1 MNCGCDKSTGHP
13 FASFIL
19 GGADSANKSIY
30 GTEPGYRAGVIALFA
45 QDDWRATSKLTL
57 NIGLRWEIP
66 LPKKEAFNRQ
76 SGFDPTAPNPGADNL
91 PGALVFLG
99 SCSTCIHRTSFQ
111 DWYFKEV
118 APRFGIAYQ
127 IGNKMVLRGGYGVSY
142 SPPILNNFG
151 SQNLFGFNSAV
162 TVHHA
167 SGTAGAF
174 NPVTYLSQLVGA
186 PLPANARVGLPDFT
200 GTLPNRDPASA
211 NGNGLDFLPKN
222 SLAQPYVQNWSLGF
236 QYQLPREVLLEANY
250 IGSKGTRLLD
260 SYFSNWSNQPDSK
273 FMALGDDLD
282 TGFQDALDA
291 GILQPYGITKLP
303 FPSFEDNSYCGDSV
317 SVGLQRYPQYCG
329 LTNNY
334 PAMGSST
341 YHSLQVMARKNS
353 SHGLTFIAAYTLSK
367 TLTNTD
373 TALYY
378 PSNSVV
384 QDFYNRQSEKSIALF
399 DHPQSLKLTWIYALP
414 FGRGKRW
421 LSSAGAADRLFS
433 GWQITA
439 IQQYLSGDPMTIFSS
454 LGTSF
459 TPGLRADIVPG
470 VAQTVKP
477 QGLNVNLAYDPNTG
491 AVTNGT
497 TLLNPAAFVDPPSSP
512 GSGYPLRPGT
522 SPRLLP
528 NVRGPGHET
537 EDFGIIKDT
546 RISERV
552 TFQIRADMF
561 NVFNRTGLGNPD
573 TSLGDGLPSGGGTF
587 GLITGPM
594 NGPRL
599 IQVAA
604 RLNF

>member
-1 MNCGCDKSTGHP
+1 MRKCA
-13 FASFIL
+13 ASVFL
-19 GGADSANKSIY
+19 AA
-30 GTEPGYRAGVIALFA
+30 VVL
-45 QDDWRATSKLTL
+45 L
-57 NIGLRWEIP
+57 
-66 LPKKEAFNRQ
+66 
-76 SGFDPTAPNPGADNL
+76 L
-91 PGALVFLG
+91 PGPAFVFLG

-127 IGNKMVLRGGYGVSY
+127 ISNKMVLRGGYGVSY

-167 SGTAGAF
+167 SGTAGKF
-174 NPVTYLSQLVGA
+174 NPVTYLSPLVGA

-384 QDFYNRQSEKSIALF
+384 QDFYSRQSEKSIALF

-459 TPGLRADIVPG
+459 TPGIRADIVSG

-497 TLLNPAAFVDPPSSP
+497 ALLNPAAFVDPP
-512 GSGYPLRPGT
+512 
-522 SPRLLP
+522 
-528 NVRGPGHET
+528 
-537 EDFGIIKDT
+537 
-546 RISERV
+546 
-552 TFQIRADMF
+552 A
-561 NVFNRTGLGNPD
+561 
-573 TSLGDGLPSGGGTF
+573 
-587 GLITGPM
+587 
-594 NGPRL
+594 
-599 IQVAA
+599 
-604 RLNF
+604 